1 MKMTLAPYE
10 KRSINSS
17 GGYFTVLN
25 IASADSVELS
35 FKGSDDIPLEHGS
48 QIKIGNVA
56 QVTLQNLNDSDSDIE
71 FNISTSNIER
81 KAQALKAEITNTN
94 PIKVEMDRD
103 VNIGAV
109 AQEGQWKVGVE
120 NATANA
126 HKPRVECL
134 AGVATKLFNAA
145 PRKSK
150 RLNIRSDQF
159 NGVSLGGNDTVDDN
173 SGGYL
178 DVGMVDYIDTSGE
191 LWAFN
196 AGATSVYVDVL
207 ELV

>member
-1 MKMTLAPYE
+1 MKITLAPYE

-48 QIKIGNVA
+48 QIKVGNVA
-56 QVTLQNLNDSDSDIE
+56 QVTLQNLNDSNSDIE
-71 FNISTSNIER
+71 FNISTSNVER

-94 PIKVEMDRD
+94 PIKIEMDRD

-109 AQEGQWKVGVE
+109 AQEGQWEVGVK
-120 NATANA
+120 NATANID
-126 HKPRVECL
+126 KPRVECL
-134 AGVATKLFNAA
+134 AGQVVKLFDAA
-145 PRKSK
+145 SRKSY
-150 RLNIRSDQF
+150 RLNVRSDQH
-159 NGVSLGGNDTVDDN
+159 NGVSLGGSTVNDG

-178 DVGMVDYIDTSGE
+178 EAGGVDFIDTSGE

-196 AGATSVYVDVL
+196 AGDESVYVDIL